1 MQRSMRGV
9 LKIFIPISSFKN
21 KTQGRRKDQP
31 QSTPRPPRMKI
42 PNADA
47 ATGGQIPNK
56 LPKTYIRTSDYKMIW
71 NSDISFLFF
80 LCFLCG

>member
-1 MQRSMRGV
+1 M
-9 LKIFIPISSFKN
+9 PISSFKI

-31 QSTPRPPRMKI
+31 QRMKI

-56 LPKTYIRTSDYKMIW
+56 LQKAYIRTGDYKMIW
-71 NSDISFLFF
+71 NSDIPFLFP
-80 LCFLCG
+80 LCVLCDLCG